1 MGVAD
6 TMELDW
12 VVIRMANAYRYL
24 IRAYCVAVI
33 ATAAVTVV
41 CAGCDSHSAT
51 LEAKAATTS
60 VPQPKVV
67 TKAAAPG
74 FEDTPDPKSFITT
87 GPLVAEQQ
95 ADVAAERNGR
105 VVSILVRIGDRVKKG
120 QLLAQLDDRALKAAC
135 DSQKARRA
143 AAQAQ
148 LREWEAEQKTAEA
161 DLRRADAMRDAKI
174 ISDENWEHAK
184 YRVDETV
191 AEVARFREE
200 VSAVDADLST
210 ADLQLEQSR
219 VVAPFTGVVGRS
231 TVRPAQEVKPGDVLF
246 WITAESPLQV
256 LFTVP
261 ETSMAAFKTGKPLDL
276 TTADYPGLHQAARI
290 ARVSPV
296 VDPASGS
303 IQVIGAVVRPSRLLK
318 PGMTMQV
325 RLAP

>member
-1 MGVAD
+1 
-6 TMELDW
+6 
-12 VVIRMANAYRYL
+12 
-24 IRAYCVAVI
+24 
-33 ATAAVTVV
+33 
-41 CAGCDSHSAT
+41 
-51 LEAKAATTS
+51 
-60 VPQPKVV
+60 
-67 TKAAAPG
+67 
-74 FEDTPDPKSFITT
+74 
-87 GPLVAEQQ
+87 
-95 ADVAAERNGR
+95 
-105 VVSILVRIGDRVKKG
+105 
-120 QLLAQLDDRALKAAC
+120 
-135 DSQKARRA
+135 
-143 AAQAQ
+143 
-148 LREWEAEQKTAEA
+148 
-161 DLRRADAMRDAKI
+161 
-174 ISDENWEHAK
+174 
-184 YRVDETV
+184 
-191 AEVARFREE
+191 
-200 VSAVDADLST
+200 LST

-303 IQVIGAVVRPSRLLK
+303 IQVIGAVVRPSHLLK